1 LVLTAVKEELN
12 KKEESSMK
20 LKHLVFGIRT
30 VHFILIVSIFT
41 LLLGTQAGAVMPSSI
56 KILSPEDHS
65 ELDAN
70 ESYPLNYEVIP
81 GTGSDH
87 FHVWVDDNRSKGIH
101 ETKGTYNLPKLSPG
115 EHKITIKL
123 VDKDHVPTGPKKSIQ
138 VIAK

>member
-1 LVLTAVKEELN
+1 MKTIHFMFLASVLSLFL
-12 KKEESSMK
+12 S
-20 LKHLVFGIRT
+20 
-30 VHFILIVSIFT
+30 
-41 LLLGTQAGAVMPSSI
+41 TQAGAVTPASI
-56 KILSPEDHS
+56 KILSPADHS
-65 ELDAN
+65 ALDAD
-70 ESYPLNYEVIP
+70 ESYPMAYEVIP

-123 VDKDHVPTGPKKSIQ
+123 VDKDHVPTGPEKSIQ